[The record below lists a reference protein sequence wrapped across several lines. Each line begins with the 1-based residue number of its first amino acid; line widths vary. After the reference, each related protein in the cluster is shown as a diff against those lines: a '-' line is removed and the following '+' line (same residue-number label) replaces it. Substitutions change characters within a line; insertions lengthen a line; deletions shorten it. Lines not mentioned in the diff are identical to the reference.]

1 MKLLFI
7 DEAVF
12 SFNTFNSKAWSSSND
27 HIVVKEANL
36 RIKSQAF
43 VAAIS
48 EDGGLE
54 SYMIH
59 PRSFDQDQF
68 IKFVE

>member
-7 DEAVF
+7 DEGVF
-12 SFNTFNSKAWSSSND
+12 SFNTFNSKAWSSSNS
-27 HIVVKEANL
+27 HIIVKEANL

-43 VAAIS
+43 IAAIS

-54 SYMIH
+54 SQKPLNI
-59 PRSFDQDQF
+59 
-68 IKFVE
+68 